1 MEASPTSSSNFI
13 QRVFKVLLSS
23 STAAVVPCKSP
34 TFSSAEVKGIYF
46 AARWSGDCNRFTP
59 ALTQYYTELKASGNR
74 YEIVF
79 VSSDFYEDS
88 MLSHHADM
96 PWLCLKWQD
105 LRAIGEQLEVTHAC
119 NGVPHLVFIDP
130 ATGAF
135 MNTKKT
141 PVPPSVF
148 S

>member
-1 MEASPTSSSNFI
+1 MQIAD
-13 QRVFKVLLSS
+13 L
-23 STAAVVPCKSP
+23 
-34 TFSSAEVKGIYF
+34 SSAEVKGIYF